1 MRELS
6 FQVKSL
12 GSAKPTVPGAREL
25 GDWIRRHA
33 GTAADLTTWEVEETL
48 MAQGPGVWFPAAGGI
63 WYGDR
68 ILAAFPNV
76 FDQRISG
83 EFDLHT
89 ADIFADCRIAAKIRK
104 GCWWAVPSPQALH
117 LTDGYFE
124 DEDTASEAV
133 ADAVARI
140 CRVMRDTGAAGHVLL
155 YDGVPDA
162 IDQEYFSGKRFLR
175 FVPDAFLEEVLEV
188 QRDLILSADAV
199 PRLAELADCYT
210 IRQVYVIDPTAEALA
225 GACRLL
231 DPDDVFCAGTA
242 PETEQMAYWKR
253 LAELRVCI
261 HDV

>member
-6 FQVKSL
+6 FRVRCL
-12 GSAKPTVPGAREL
+12 GSAKPAVPGTREL
-25 GDWIRRHA
+25 GDWIQRHA
-33 GTAADLTTWEVEETL
+33 GTTADLTTWEVEETL
-48 MAQGPGVWFPAAGGI
+48 RAQGPEILSPAAGGM

-68 ILAAFPNV
+68 MLAAFPNV
-76 FDQRISG
+76 SKQRISG

-89 ADIFADCRIAAKIRK
+89 ADISADCMTAARIRK

-124 DEDTASEAV
+124 DEDTASEEV
-133 ADAVARI
+133 ADAVTRV

-162 IDQEYFSGKRFLR
+162 MDQEHFSGKRFLR

-210 IRQVYVIDPTAEALA
+210 IRQVYVTDPTVEALA
-225 GACRLL
+225 GACRLF
-231 DPDDVFCAGTA
+231 DPEDVFCAGTA
-242 PETEQMAYWKR
+242 PETEQEAYWKS
-253 LAELRVCI
+253 LAELRACVQ
-261 HDV
+261 DV